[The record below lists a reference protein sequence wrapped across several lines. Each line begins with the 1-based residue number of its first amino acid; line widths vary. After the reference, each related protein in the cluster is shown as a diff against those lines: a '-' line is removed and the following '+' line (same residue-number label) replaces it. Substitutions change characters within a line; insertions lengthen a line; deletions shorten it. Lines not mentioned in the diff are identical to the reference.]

1 MALRAVGIKAPT
13 GAKRIAA
20 SRGLG
25 GEILGAACPSHTQ
38 RPCELLPCCV
48 SRFGEGVHL
57 APLMNRQ
64 LSQEMGGGPETVQT
78 QALPE
83 SGEAIGSVSA

>member
-1 MALRAVGIKAPT
+1 
-13 GAKRIAA
+13 
-20 SRGLG
+20 
-25 GEILGAACPSHTQ
+25 
-38 RPCELLPCCV
+38 
-48 SRFGEGVHL
+48 
-57 APLMNRQ
+57 MNRQ